1 MRQSSII
8 ALVLAVCGIHTPTT
22 VWADVAGTSAP
33 VAAPC
38 ETQATVPDTTQP
50 AEPVQPVCNT
60 TACYGNPRD
69 ALHAFTDCM
78 KTADGQL
85 LYNVFPA
92 CTRDKIDQFY
102 TLNRK
107 RVSPQITNSVEFL
120 SWLLAKA
127 RSEIPN
133 NGYAY
138 GFSALIL
145 VVTNEPFDQLG
156 GSLRRKGTD
165 ATFTIG
171 GGEELV
177 FSQMDGKW
185 TLEYDYANQLFDE
198 LKDVSHLPINTTVS
212 EDNEGKS

>member
-1 MRQSSII
+1 M
-8 ALVLAVCGIHTPTT
+8 
-22 VWADVAGTSAP
+22 VWAEEAGTSAP
-33 VAAPC
+33 VPAPC
-38 ETQATVPDTTQP
+38 ETQAAQP
-50 AEPVQPVCNT
+50 AQPVICV

-78 KTADGQL
+78 KKSDGQL

-92 CTRDKIDQFY
+92 CTHDKIDQFY

-127 RSEIPN
+127 RSEIPS

-156 GSLRRKGTD
+156 GSLHRKGLN

-171 GGEELV
+171 GGEELI
-177 FSQMDGKW
+177 FSQVDGNW
-185 TLEYDYANQLFDE
+185 TLEYDYANELFDE

-212 EDNEGKS
+212 EDNENKS

>member
-1 MRQSSII
+1 MHQAIKI
-8 ALVLAVCGIHTPTT
+8 ALAMALCGIILPTI
-22 VWADVAGTSAP
+22 VWAEETVTAVP
-33 VAAPC
+33 APC
-38 ETQATVPDTTQP
+38 EMQATVPETAQ
-50 AEPVQPVCNT
+50 PVQPASCV

-78 KTADGQL
+78 KKADGQL
-85 LYNVFPA
+85 LYNLLPTV
-92 CTRDKIDQFY
+92 TREKFDQFY
-102 TLNRK
+102 AVNRS
-107 RVSPQITNSVEFL
+107 RVSPLITNPVEFL

-133 NGYAY
+133 DGYAY

-156 GSLRRKGTD
+156 GSLRRKGTN

-171 GGEELV
+171 GGEELI
-177 FSQMDGKW
+177 FSQQDSGW
-185 TLEYDYANQLFDE
+185 TLETEYANELFDE